1 VGEVADIISNIS
13 KSSNEQAFSI
23 GQVMTG
29 IIQITDVVQNSS
41 AVAEESATTAQ
52 ELASQSDSLRG
63 MASVFILKK

>member
-1 VGEVADIISNIS
+1 MGEVADIISNIS